1 MLTVIAT
8 IRSKKGAEENVRQQ
22 LVGLVAPTRT
32 ENGCVDYILYQDQS
46 DPSTLMF
53 YENWE
58 SKTDLDAH
66 MKSPHFKKCFAEIV
80 GLFDIEV
87 HLLTELS

>member
-8 IRSKKGAEENVRQQ
+8 IRSKKGAEEKVRQQ

-66 MKSPHFKKCFAEIV
+66 MKSPHFKKCFAEID
-80 GLFDIEV
+80 GLFDSEV
-87 HLLTELS
+87 HLLSELS

>member
-8 IRSKKGAEENVRQQ
+8 IRSKKGAEEKVRQQ

-66 MKSPHFKKCFAEIV
+66 MKSPHFKKCFAEID

-87 HLLTELS
+87 QFLTELS